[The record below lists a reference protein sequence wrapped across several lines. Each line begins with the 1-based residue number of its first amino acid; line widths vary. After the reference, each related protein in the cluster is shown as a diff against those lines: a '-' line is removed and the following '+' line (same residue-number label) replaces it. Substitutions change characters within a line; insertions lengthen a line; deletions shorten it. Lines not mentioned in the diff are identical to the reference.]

1 MKTNGLS
8 MGSYWTVT
16 FLFNFALSVITFTVF
31 YIFGRGVL
39 KLSYF
44 TETSPVLMAVIMVGW
59 GLSQVSLANFV
70 QVFISKAK
78 SATVIGYVMAI
89 FLTLVG
95 EALAVGV
102 FAMPLSVP
110 LCTTVF
116 TKIFDCTLEC
126 HYADYSTGWRSLAP
140 TEAASKHSM
149 RSTGRWS
156 RVSSCY
162 TEAQYCFH
170 CPSIST
176 KLCSS
181 STE

>member
-1 MKTNGLS
+1 MSSVMYMPFSGEDRSLLTRIVNVIGSGLYPLGLSLLFPVFLYAVVAEKEERLLENMKTNGLS

-44 TETSPVLMAVIMVGW
+44 TETSPVLMGVIMVGW

-95 EALAVGV
+95 
-102 FAMPLSVP
+102 
-110 LCTTVF
+110 
-116 TKIFDCTLEC
+116 
-126 HYADYSTGWRSLAP
+126 
-140 TEAASKHSM
+140 
-149 RSTGRWS
+149 
-156 RVSSCY
+156 
-162 TEAQYCFH
+162 
-170 CPSIST
+170 
-176 KLCSS
+176 
-181 STE
+181 